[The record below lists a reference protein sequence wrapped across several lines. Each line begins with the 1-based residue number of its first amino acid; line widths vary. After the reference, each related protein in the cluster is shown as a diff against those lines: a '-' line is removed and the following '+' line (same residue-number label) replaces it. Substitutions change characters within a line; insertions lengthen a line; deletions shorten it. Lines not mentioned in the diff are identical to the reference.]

1 MQDSDKKPVKH
12 SEVAP
17 EVYDR
22 ILDRLRRTIDE
33 AGESTW
39 ESLQETIQE
48 AIELEMAAEEM
59 TRDEMDLL
67 RAYIE
72 RDLKQIGYYAHETG
86 EGIAAWLNFDLNAL
100 EQTVMNRL
108 WELAD
113 KTRVQHELLREQLSH
128 AEQQYLAGEITLPG
142 RLVCVNCGEHQL
154 LIKSGVIEVCSACHG
169 VIFERLPRPWP
180 QAEEQ

>member
-1 MQDSDKKPVKH
+1 MRDSDKKPVQH

-17 EVYDR
+17 EAYDR
-22 ILDRLRRTIDE
+22 ILDRLRRSLDE
-33 AGESTW
+33 AGETTW
-39 ESLQETIQE
+39 ESLRARIQE

-67 RAYIE
+67 NAYIE

-113 KTRVQHELLREQLSH
+113 KTRIQHELLREQLSH
-128 AEQQYLAGEITLPG
+128 SEQQYLAGEITLPG
-142 RLVCVNCGEHQL
+142 RLECVSCGEQQL
-154 LIKSGVIEVCSACHG
+154 LIKSGVIEPCSACHG
-169 VIFERLPRPWP
+169 VIFERLSRPWP
-180 QAEEQ
+180 ASDDQ